1 MQSEALTWLG
11 IALCVA
17 QSGMFSGLNLAL
29 FGVTALRL
37 KTLENLGDEKA
48 ARVLKVRE
56 DSNFALTTILWGNV
70 ATNVLLTLLTD
81 SVLAGALGFVF
92 STFVITFG
100 GEIIPQA
107 YFSRNAL
114 KMAGLLTPVLRF
126 YQVVLFPLAKP
137 SAWILDAWLGK
148 ESIDYIPE
156 DQVYEALRQHADAPE
171 SEIGRFEGRG
181 AANFLA
187 LDDVPLS
194 EEGRPVDP
202 ESVLRLPHVDHLPV
216 FPTFEASPD
225 DPFLRAV
232 QASEK
237 RWVLIAA
244 EEGPPTLALDAD
256 GFLRAAL
263 FGREP
268 VDPMAFCH
276 RPVVVADPDMT
287 LDQAIADL
295 TVEPGGEVVQQH
307 LILLWGERKRIL
319 TGTDVLGSLL
329 KGIVP
334 AATSP
339 RGLHR

>member
-11 IALCVA
+11 IAFLLT

-37 KTLENLGDEKA
+37 KTLERLGDEKA

-70 ATNVLLTLLTD
+70 GTNVLLTLLTD
-81 SVLAGALGFVF
+81 SVLAGALGFLF
-92 STFVITFG
+92 STFAITFG

-126 YQVVLFPLAKP
+126 YQVILFPLAKP

-171 SEIGRFEGRG
+171 SEIGQFEGRG
-181 AANFLA
+181 AANFLV
-187 LDDVPLS
+187 LDDLLLS
-194 EEGRPVDP
+194 QEGRPVDP
-202 ESVLRLPHVDHLPV
+202 ESVLQLPHVDHRPV
-216 FPTFEASPD
+216 FPAFEASPD

-232 QASEK
+232 QESEK

-244 EEGPPTLALDAD
+244 EEGPPTFALDAN

-263 FGREP
+263 FGRKP
-268 VDPMAFCH
+268 ADPLAFCH
-276 RPVVVADPDMT
+276 RPVVIADPDVT
-287 LDQAIADL
+287 LDQAIGHL
-295 TVEPGGEVVQQH
+295 TTEPGGDVLQQH
-307 LILLWGERKRIL
+307 LILLWGGQKRIF
-319 TGTDVLGSLL
+319 TGKDLLGFLL

-334 AATSP
+334 ATNP
-339 RGLHR
+339 GGLR